1 MTVAVESFGPIHYLV
16 HKAMLPFLTFSY
28 EHVFPNYGFAIV
40 LLTVLIKVMFFPL
53 MQKQLQSMKVIQ
65 KLGPEIQS
73 IRDKYASEPQKV
85 HMETLALYK
94 SHNVNPFSGCL
105 PMLIQ
110 IPFFIAIYATIA
122 SASFKELL
130 TQPGINPGLFPFW
143 LSNLSVPDATYILP
157 VAVAALTYWSQSMMM
172 TDPMQRKFLFLS
184 PIMILVFGF
193 RMPCGVLLYW
203 AASTLLSTA
212 QQVWVMKKS

>member
-1 MTVAVESFGPIHYLV
+1 MTSVESFGPIHYLV

-28 EHVFPNYGFAIV
+28 EHIFPNYGISII
-40 LLTVLIKVMFFPL
+40 LLTVIIKVMFFPL
-53 MQKQLQSMKVIQ
+53 MQKQLLSMKVIQ
-65 KLGPEIQS
+65 KLSPEIQE
-73 IRDKYASEPQKV
+73 IREKHSKDPQKM

-122 SASFKELL
+122 SSSFKAILI
-130 TQPGINPGLFPFW
+130 QPGINPGLFPFW
-143 LSNLSVPDATYILP
+143 LSNLAVPDATYILP
-157 VAVAALTYWSQSMMM
+157 VSVAALTYWSQSMMM

-184 PIMILVFGF
+184 PLMILIFGF
-193 RMPCGVLLYW
+193 QMPSGVLLYW
-203 AASTLLSTA
+203 AASTLLSTV
-212 QQVWVMKKS
+212 QQVWVLKRS